1 MRKKLLVSILLLVT
15 LFAASQALAFS
26 GRTRWQVNLD
36 SGVTSGIAA
45 SGSTLFVGSE
55 TGRFYALNKNT
66 GSEIWSYKG
75 SSTIKGTPSVIGS
88 NVVFAQGDGTVTC
101 LKVSDGSFVWQN
113 LSHKGDDFSLE
124 DGTTAGGGMLFVS
137 KLDGKLYALDQK
149 NGHVLWTY
157 KASEQGL
164 RAAPGYGDGFVF
176 LGEYGGIISIIT
188 PHNGKR
194 VNGGGAG
201 GAINTPVV
209 SSGKVY
215 YSSWD
220 GSVQSVQIK
229 DVIPLW
235 DTKVGDPVNTSPAVG
250 EGIVAVGTVRGII
263 AAIDDKSGNLLWKF
277 ETNGGSI
284 TGTPIIS
291 GGLVFAGTEAGTL
304 YAIDKEAGRPRFNL
318 DTGAGIT
325 TNSLFDGGVFYF
337 GNDNGEIYAI
347 Q

>member
-1 MRKKLLVSILLLVT
+1 MRKKIFAAIFLLT
-15 LFAASQALAFS
+15 LFAASQAQAFT
-26 GRTRWQVNLD
+26 GRTKWQVNLD
-36 SGVTSGIAA
+36 SGITSGISE
-45 SGSTLFVGSE
+45 SGNLLFLGSE
-55 TGRFYALNKNT
+55 TGRFYALNKNN
-66 GSEIWSYKG
+66 GSEVWSYKG
-75 SSTIKGTPSVIGS
+75 TSTIKGTPSIVNN
-88 NVVFAQGDGTVTC
+88 NVVFAQGDGTITC
-101 LKVSDGSFVWQN
+101 LKISDGSLMWQS
-113 LSHKGDDFSLE
+113 LAHTGEDMPLE
-124 DGTTAGGGMLFVS
+124 DGTTAGGGMIFVS
-137 KLDGKLYALDQK
+137 KSDGKLYALDAK

-176 LGEYGGIISIIT
+176 LGEYGGIMSIIT

-209 SSGKVY
+209 KDGKVY

-235 DTKVGDPVNTSPAVG
+235 DVKIGDPVTSSPAVN
-250 EGIVAVGTVRGII
+250 EGIVAVGTVRGTV
-263 AAIDDKSGNLLWKF
+263 AAIDEASGNLLWKF
-277 ETNGGSI
+277 ETGGGSI
-284 TGTPIIS
+284 SGKPVIS
-291 GGLVFAGTEAGTL
+291 EGLVFATTESGTF
-304 YAIDKEAGRPRFNL
+304 YAIDKSAGKVRFNL

-325 TNSLFDGGVFYF
+325 TNALLTNGIIYFGAGGVL
-337 GNDNGEIYAI
+337 YAL